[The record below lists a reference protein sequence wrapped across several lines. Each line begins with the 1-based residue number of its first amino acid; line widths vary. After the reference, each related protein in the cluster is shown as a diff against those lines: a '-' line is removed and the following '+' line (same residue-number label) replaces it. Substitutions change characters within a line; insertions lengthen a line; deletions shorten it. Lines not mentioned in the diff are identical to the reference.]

1 MDLRKPF
8 QGALRPKTKGL
19 KTDLPRP
26 SDSTSGLILIEKQSR
41 HSIEFFNSLIHNMF
55 HGFALFEVKYDA
67 LGKPHDFQCMEVN
80 PAFEQV
86 VGLKADQILGKT
98 LSLALAESEP
108 AWMDLCLR
116 VAQHGG
122 KEKFKN
128 YFPTLRKYLE
138 ILAFCPGSG
147 QLAAMVYDISEHEQ
161 MKKSMLNSEEGFQS
175 IAENADNGILI
186 SYGIDTPFVYANR
199 CAAELTG
206 YSSNELLKLQP
217 AQLAE
222 TSEMPKIKQRIR
234 RRLQGMSAPKRYA
247 TALVR
252 KDGQIL
258 PIEVYGARVIWKGQP
273 AVMTQFRDVSFY
285 KRVEEQ
291 LEKTNKDL
299 ERRVQ
304 ERTSELMNTARELEE
319 KKEELL
325 RHKTD
330 LERANRELVQTNT
343 ALSVLAR
350 NIDRS
355 HGEFEQKIAGIVSS
369 RVMPVIEELRHARIP
384 EKCLAA
390 LDVMSTYLTDLTPGS
405 AKSHEVVVALSPM
418 EMRVAVMIKN
428 GFSSN
433 HIGRLLHISL
443 DTVKTHR
450 RSIRRKLG
458 LRNSSINLA
467 SYLKLKIGEQTR
479 PLPHPALEP
488 IE

>member
-1 MDLRKPF
+1 MEPIELPANFIDRRKPF
-8 QGALRPKTKGL
+8 QDELGPKTRGL
-19 KTDLPRP
+19 KADQLRP
-26 SDSTSGLILIEKQSR
+26 SDSTSGLTLIEKQSS

-55 HGFALFEVKYDA
+55 QGFALFEVRYDT
-67 LGKPHDFQCMEVN
+67 LGKPYDFHCMEVN
-80 PAFEQV
+80 PAFERA
-86 VGLKADQILGKT
+86 VGLKADQIVGKT

-108 AWMDLCLR
+108 AWMDLFLR
-116 VAQHGG
+116 VAQHGQ

-128 YFPTLRKYLE
+128 YFPTLRKDLE

-147 QLAAMVYDISEHEQ
+147 QLAAMVYDISEYEQ
-161 MKKSMLNSEEGFQS
+161 MKKSPFNSEEGFQS

-186 SYGIDTPFVYANR
+186 SYGIDTPFIYANR

-217 AQLAE
+217 AQLVE
-222 TSEMPKIKQRIR
+222 TSEIRKIKQRIR
-234 RRLQGMSAPKRYA
+234 RRLKGRSAPKRYA
-247 TALVR
+247 TTIVC

-258 PIEVYGARVIWKGQP
+258 PIEVHGARVTWKGRP
-273 AVMTQFRDVSFY
+273 AVMTQFRDASFY

-325 RHKTD
+325 RHKMD

-350 NIDRS
+350 NIDCS
-355 HGEFEQKIAGIVSS
+355 HSEFEQKIAGILSS
-369 RVMPVIEELRHARIP
+369 RVMPVIEELRHAGIP
-384 EKCLAA
+384 EKSLAA
-390 LDVMSTYLTDLTPGS
+390 LDVIATYLIDLTPGL
-405 AKSHEVVVALSPM
+405 AESHEVVVALSPM

-433 HIGRLLHISL
+433 QIGRLLHISL

-450 RSIRRKLG
+450 RSIRHKLG
-458 LRNSSINLA
+458 LRNSSINLT
-467 SYLKLKIGEQTR
+467 SYLKVKIGV
-479 PLPHPALEP
+479 
-488 IE
+488 